1 MAAAVIGET
10 RSSPDGRRMSVEEI
24 EHELARLRMNE
35 DGTLALRASVL
46 NLIVVTDEDSAQS
59 VTRSVSDIAGRYP
72 SRAIVLISDP
82 EEAEKNLELQL
93 SAFCSVRGESSTH
106 VCAEQITIHAEGP
119 PAEHLE
125 SLAGPLLI
133 PDLRVFLWYPGP
145 FSPTSPEFAGMVTLA
160 DRIILDSAAA
170 DDCELSLKEIAE
182 LLDDPETPAVG
193 DLQWVQLTPWRSLVA
208 QIFDPPERAGE
219 LERLRGIEILH
230 APDGECRALLF
241 VGWLASS
248 LGWNLEGSTRT
259 ENGREVRFSGPS
271 GEITAEMSTASPDAR
286 FRQVRLYSDDYGFE
300 VARSRDLSEARTV
313 VTRGSEV
320 LGERTVHLGHFDLGV
335 LLGEELSFR
344 GRDGIYEN
352 ALRAAVEI
360 LEP

>member
-1 MAAAVIGET
+1 
-10 RSSPDGRRMSVEEI
+10 MSVEEI

-82 EEAEKNLELQL
+82 EEAEKNLEFQL

-145 FSPTSPEFAGMVTLA
+145 FSPSSPEFAGMVTLA

-170 DDCELSLKEIAE
+170 DDCELSLREIAE

-208 QIFDPPERAGE
+208 QLFDPPSGPESWRAE
-219 LERLRGIEILH
+219 GIEILH

-248 LGWNLEGSTRT
+248 LGWSLEGSTRT

-271 GEITAEMSTASPDAR
+271 GEITAEMSPASPDAPSAR
-286 FRQVRLYSDDYGFE
+286 CGCTRTITASRSPARGTSPRPAPSSRGTARCSRAHRPPGSFRPRRLAWGR
-300 VARSRDLSEARTV
+300 ARL
-313 VTRGSEV
+313 
-320 LGERTVHLGHFDLGV
+320 
-335 LLGEELSFR
+335 R